1 MVVATNGK
9 PSRAGE
15 EIFAYSEL
23 GGRTD
28 LTDIE
33 RARDTIEKR
42 WEVRIFTGSCWKLG
56 YSFPPIQYLNYQLAG
71 PPKSQ

>member
-15 EIFAYSEL
+15 EIFAYAEL

-42 WEVRIFTGSCWKLG
+42 WEVRIFTGSC
-56 YSFPPIQYLNYQLAG
+56 
-71 PPKSQ
+71 

>member
-9 PSRAGE
+9 PLRAGE
-15 EIFAYSEL
+15 EIFAYAEL
-23 GGRTD
+23 GGR
-28 LTDIE
+28 TDIE